1 MTTLTRI
8 TLGRLARP
16 GGAVVPVA
24 TAGLIDVEV
33 ADQIGVSMDEGSLI
47 TKVAASV
54 DVSVN
59 ANSVAA
65 DVVTSLTVA
74 VETINVEV
82 GICNG

>member
-16 GGAVVPVA
+16 SGPAVA
-24 TAGLIDVEV
+24 AAGLIDVEV
-33 ADQIGVSMDEGSLI
+33 VDQIGVSVDQGSLI
-47 TKVAASV
+47 AQVAASV
-54 DVSVN
+54 DVSVTPDQ
-59 ANSVAA
+59 VTA
-65 DVVTSLTVA
+65 DVATPLTVA